1 MQTKSQIVTTQAVIA
16 SEAKQSP
23 SRKEEIASSQ
33 KTLLAM
39 TRAEQLPQIL
49 EQIASNLYKGENEAV
64 ADLVQ
69 QALDQEMAPAD
80 ILNGGLIAGMD
91 EVGKDFKAGE
101 LFVPEVLIAARAM
114 HAGMN
119 VLRPLLAESDVPS
132 AGKYVIGTVQGD
144 LHDIGKNLVK
154 MMLEGA
160 GFETIDLGTDVR
172 PDDFVAAVQEHHPQL
187 LGMSA
192 LLTTTMPGMKATI
205 EALEEAG
212 LRDVV
217 KIMIGGAPVTAAFAE
232 QIGADAYAPD
242 AATAVD
248 VARSLVA

>member
-1 MQTKSQIVTTQAVIA
+1 MNSQ
-16 SEAKQSP
+16 SK
-23 SRKEEIASSQ
+23 
-33 KTLLAM
+33 
-39 TRAEQLPQIL
+39 IL
-49 EQIASNLYKGENEAV
+49 EQIASNLYKGEDKVV

-69 QALDQEMAPAD
+69 RALDQEMSPAD

-144 LHDIGKNLVK
+144 LHDIGKNLVR

-160 GFETIDLGTDVR
+160 GFETIDLGTDVK
-172 PDDFVAAVQEHHPQL
+172 PNVFVDAVREHQPQL

-205 EALEEAG
+205 EALQEAG
-212 LRDVV
+212 LRDTV
-217 KIMIGGAPVTAAFAE
+217 KIMVGGAPVTAAFAE

-248 VARSLVA
+248 VARGLVA

>member
-1 MQTKSQIVTTQAVIA
+1 MHTMSH
-16 SEAKQSP
+16 
-23 SRKEEIASSQ
+23 
-33 KTLLAM
+33 
-39 TRAEQLPQIL
+39 IL
-49 EQIASNLYKGENEAV
+49 EQISSGLYNGEAKVV

-69 QALDQEMAPAD
+69 QALDREMTPAE
-80 ILNGGLIAGMD
+80 ILDGGLIAGMD
-91 EVGKDFKAGE
+91 VVGKDFKAGD

-132 AGKYVIGTVQGD
+132 AGKYVIGTAQGD

-160 GFETIDLGTDVR
+160 GFETVDLGTDVR
-172 PDDFVAAVQEHHPQL
+172 PDDFVAAVQEHKPQL

-192 LLTTTMPGMKATI
+192 LLTTTMPGMKATV

-212 LRDVV
+212 LRDTV
-217 KIMIGGAPVTAAFAE
+217 KIMVGGAPVTAAFAE

-242 AATAVD
+242 AASAVD
-248 VARSLVA
+248 IARDLTA

>member
-1 MQTKSQIVTTQAVIA
+1 MG
-16 SEAKQSP
+16 
-23 SRKEEIASSQ
+23 SS
-33 KTLLAM
+33 
-39 TRAEQLPQIL
+39 IL
-49 EQIASNLYKGENEAV
+49 EQVASNLYNGEDKVV

-69 QALDQEMAPAD
+69 QALDQEMSPAE

-91 EVGKDFKAGE
+91 EVGKDFKAGD

-114 HAGMN
+114 RAGMSI
-119 VLRPLLAESDVPS
+119 LRPLLAEGDVPT

-160 GFETIDLGTDVR
+160 GFETIDLGTDVK
-172 PDDFVAAVQEHHPQL
+172 PDGFVAAVQEHQPQL

-212 LRDVV
+212 LRDAV
-217 KIMIGGAPVTAAFAE
+217 KIMVGGAPLTAAFAE

-248 VARSLVA
+248 VARNLVA

>member
-1 MQTKSQIVTTQAVIA
+1 MYAKSN
-16 SEAKQSP
+16 
-23 SRKEEIASSQ
+23 
-33 KTLLAM
+33 
-39 TRAEQLPQIL
+39 IL
-49 EQIASNLYKGENEAV
+49 EQIASNLYQGEDKAV

-69 QALDQEMAPAD
+69 QALDQEMSPAE
-80 ILNGGLIAGMD
+80 ILNGGLITGMD
-91 EVGKDFKAGE
+91 EVGKDFKAGD

-114 HAGMN
+114 RAGMN
-119 VLRPLLAESDVPS
+119 ILRPLLAESDVPT
-132 AGKYVIGTVQGD
+132 AGKYIIGTVQGD

-160 GFETIDLGTDVR
+160 GFEMVDLGTDVK
-172 PDDFVAAVQEHHPQL
+172 PGDFVAAVQEHQPQL

-212 LRDVV
+212 LRDAV

-248 VARSLVA
+248 VARNLVA